1 MFGFQITGH
10 TRVIAAAAMTDV
22 MNVQIEM
29 IAPEERWN
37 RETFACAKNIARCGL
52 TLALGNN
59 PVFYA
64 DPSGARVRPARDVA
78 GGENSGNVCFQ
89 EFVDQHT
96 VVGRDSCLLSKTCVG

>member
-29 IAPEERWN
+29 IAPEEWRS
-37 RETFACAKNIARCGL
+37 RERFACPENITCGNL
-52 TLALGNN
+52 PLALSDN

-64 DPSGARVRPARDVA
+64 DPAGARIK
-78 GGENSGNVCFQ
+78 G
-89 EFVDQHT
+89 
-96 VVGRDSCLLSKTCVG
+96 